1 MKNKKKMYIALHIL
15 PSFCLF
21 WVSEQ
26 FSSLI
31 MAISIGHYAFTIIT
45 NTYFHILYT
54 KTCDK
59 SWFSCVWR
67 PQIHSSYKLRPQ
79 IIRRNFNLN
88 TIRNCWGHPSLH
100 ISIIFFA
107 IDPQS
112 VMLEGLHNS
121 VFCLLVA
128 AMLITSRLSSWAD
141 THFRHKRT
149 YAIAPHMCALPGLS
163 EKQEGGVPGMPLMLF
178 STV

>member
-1 MKNKKKMYIALHIL
+1 MPLPHICVHFQVWVKNKKGVSQACHWCFFQPCKYIIYSEIGDFHVKDKKKMYIALHIL
-15 PSFCLF
+15 PPFCLF
-21 WVSEQ
+21 WVSKQ

-79 IIRRNFNLN
+79 DIRRNFNLN

-100 ISIIFFA
+100 ISIIFLT

-112 VMLEGLHNS
+112 VMIEGFHYS
-121 VFCLLVA
+121 VFWSLVP
-128 AMLITSRLSSWAD
+128 AM
-141 THFRHKRT
+141 
-149 YAIAPHMCALPGLS
+149 
-163 EKQEGGVPGMPLMLF
+163 
-178 STV
+178 